1 MKAMSKGKLIIIS
14 GPSGA
19 GKGTVL
25 AELLRRN
32 PKLKVSVSATTRKP
46 RPGEEHG
53 VHYFFITHKEF
64 EEKLARNEMLEHAVY
79 CDNYYGTP
87 ADYVEQQRMVGNDI
101 VLEIEPCGARQV
113 KKKCPDAVMI
123 FILPPNL
130 EVLESRLRGRGTEV
144 EEVVLA
150 RIEQAK
156 KEIANSG
163 DYEYSVVNDTV
174 ERAAD
179 EIEKILEKKG
189 EM

>member
-1 MKAMSKGKLIIIS
+1 MTNKGKLIIIS

-25 AELLRRN
+25 AEVLKRN
-32 PKLKVSVSATTRKP
+32 PSVKVSVSATTRKP

-53 VHYFFITHKEF
+53 VHYYFITHKEF
-64 EEKLARNEMLEHAVY
+64 EEKIARNEMLEHATY
-79 CDNYYGTP
+79 CGNYYGTP
-87 ADYVEQQRMVGNDI
+87 ADYVEQQRREGQNI

-113 KKKCPDAVMI
+113 KKKCPDAIMI
-123 FILPPNL
+123 FILPPNI
-130 EVLESRLRGRGTEV
+130 EVLEARLRGRGTETN
-144 EEVVLA
+144 EVVEA

-163 DYEYSVVNDTV
+163 DYEYTVVNDTV

-179 EIEKILEKKG
+179 EIEKIIKS
-189 EM
+189 

>member
-1 MKAMSKGKLIIIS
+1 MMNKGKLIIIS

-25 AELLRRN
+25 AEILRRK
-32 PKLKVSVSATTRKP
+32 PQLKVSVSATTRAP

-53 VHYFFITHKEF
+53 IHYYFISHKEF
-64 EEKLARNEMLEHAVY
+64 EDKIARGEMLEYATY

-87 ADYVEQQRMVGNDI
+87 ADYVEEQRLAGNDI

-113 KKKCPDAVMI
+113 KKKCPDAMMI
-123 FILPPNL
+123 FILPPNIEIL
-130 EVLESRLRGRGTEV
+130 EARLRGRGTETSS
-144 EEVVLA
+144 VVAA

-163 DYEYSVVNDTV
+163 DYEYTVINDTV

-179 EIEKILEKKG
+179 EIEKIINR
-189 EM
+189 

>member
-1 MKAMSKGKLIIIS
+1 MRMMSKGKLIIVS

-25 AELLRRN
+25 AEVLRRRPN
-32 PKLKVSVSATTRKP
+32 LKLSVSATTRKP

-53 VHYFFITHKEF
+53 VHYFFITHSEF
-64 EEKLARNEMLEHAVY
+64 EEKIARNEMLEHATY

-87 ADYVEQQRMVGNDI
+87 ADYVEQQRLIGNDI

-123 FILPPNL
+123 FILPPNI
-130 EVLESRLRGRGTEV
+130 EVLEARLRGRGTEV
-144 EEVVLA
+144 DEVVRA

-163 DYEYSVVNDTV
+163 DYEYTVVNDVV

-179 EIEKILEKKG
+179 EIEKILSK
-189 EM
+189 

>member
-1 MKAMSKGKLIIIS
+1 MKMMSKGKLIIVS
-14 GPSGA
+14 GPNGA

-25 AELLRRN
+25 AEVLRRR
-32 PKLKVSVSATTRKP
+32 PDLKLSVSATTRKP

-53 VHYFFITHKEF
+53 VHYFFITHSEF
-64 EEKLARNEMLEHAVY
+64 EEKIARNEMLEHAKY

-87 ADYVEQQRMVGNDI
+87 ADYVEQQRLIGNDI

-123 FILPPNL
+123 FILPPNI
-130 EVLESRLRGRGTEV
+130 EVLEARLRGRGTEV
-144 EEVVLA
+144 DEVVRA

-163 DYEYSVVNDTV
+163 DYEYTVVNDVV

-179 EIEKILEKKG
+179 EIEKILSK
-189 EM
+189 